1 MQNIF
6 TISFCFDK
14 IIVDKYRFK
23 IHKRQFIKNEK
34 RVNTKEKILI
44 IKFIEINIGKEKRK
58 MNKLKSKKGIT
69 LVALVVTIVVLLILA
84 GVSINL
90 VLGNNGIIAKAK
102 DAETKSAEASQN
114 DLKGMNGLVSEMEG
128 VLNGNSGKTEPETE
142 PYLPSD
148 DFHYDT
154 STSVD
159 TGLVIAD
166 SNRNEYVWVVVP
178 RTTTVYK
185 TTGLG
190 KTTFTDADYM
200 SIENDLKEYTKIY
213 RESTSFTDTWYADD
227 KNEGWLSETEYAV
240 LKNSMLKS
248 VYENGGFYVG
258 RYEAGI
264 DTKTGTNRTSNTD
277 KNSDGKYIMPSTT
290 PVSKAN
296 AYPYTYVTR
305 TQAQN
310 LASNV
315 NSGTKTSSLMF
326 GVQWD
331 LVLAFMHNK
340 GNIED
345 STLTS
350 NSTTIGNYYNSTF
363 DLNRGKYAQCGQLGN
378 TWKNFD
384 SALDSIVVSNE
395 TTGKMK
401 KTEQNSYQNGI
412 LLTTGGTEQSKV
424 MNIYD
429 IAGNVYEWTLE
440 KTPNTYEPCVTRGGL
455 FNDTGSYRPAA
466 EHGGS
471 SSGHSFYSIGFRV
484 SIF

>member
-1 MQNIF
+1 M
-6 TISFCFDK
+6 
-14 IIVDKYRFK
+14 
-23 IHKRQFIKNEK
+23 KN
-34 RVNTKEKILI
+34 N
-44 IKFIEINIGKEKRK
+44 
-58 MNKLKSKKGIT
+58 KGIT

-90 VLGNNGIIAKAK
+90 VLGNNGIIAKAQEAK
-102 DAETKSAEASQN
+102 TKQAEASQN
-114 DLKGMNGLVSEMEG
+114 DLKGMNSLIEQMEST
-128 VLNGNSGKTEPETE
+128 LNGSGNGGKTEPETV

-159 TGLVIAD
+159 TGLVIKD
-166 SNRNEYVWVVVP
+166 VNGNEYVWVVVP
-178 RTTTVYK
+178 RTTAVYK

-190 KTTFTDADYM
+190 KTTFTDADYT
-200 SIENDLKEYTKIY
+200 SIEKDLKDYTSIY
-213 RESTSFTDTWYADD
+213 VTESGYSDLYYPDD
-227 KNEGWLSETEYAV
+227 KNVGWFADETAYNN

-264 DTKTGTNRTSNTD
+264 GTNRTSIEAQVN
-277 KNSDGKYIMPSTT
+277 GKYPVPTT
-290 PVSKAN
+290 APVTKAD

-340 GNIED
+340 GNIAD

-350 NSTTIGNYYNSTF
+350 NSTTIGNYNDNLWTIKNAKAQYSEDDGDTF
-363 DLNRGKYAQCGQLGN
+363 TACPNP
-378 TWKNFD
+378 F
-384 SALDSIVVSNE
+384 
-395 TTGKMK
+395 K
-401 KTEQNSYQNGI
+401 KESESEI
-412 LLTTGGTEQSKV
+412 LLTTGADSSFSVQ
-424 MNIYD
+424 NIYD
-429 IAGNVYEWTLE
+429 IAGNVWKFTLE
-440 KTPNTYEPCVTRGGL
+440 RSPYTNVLCARRGGG
-455 FNDTGSYRPAA
+455 FNVTGSDYPAA
-466 EHGGS
+466 LRFNVS
-471 SSGHSFYSIGFRV
+471 TDFSGFNIGFRV
-484 SIF
+484 SLF

>member
-1 MQNIF
+1 M
-6 TISFCFDK
+6 
-14 IIVDKYRFK
+14 
-23 IHKRQFIKNEK
+23 KN
-34 RVNTKEKILI
+34 N
-44 IKFIEINIGKEKRK
+44 
-58 MNKLKSKKGIT
+58 KGIT

-114 DLKGMNGLVSEMEG
+114 DLKGMNSLIEQMEST
-128 VLNGNSGKTEPETE
+128 LNGSGNGGKTEPETV

-154 STSVD
+154 STSID
-159 TGLVIAD
+159 TGLVIKD
-166 SNRNEYVWVVVP
+166 GKENEYVWVVVP
-178 RTTTVYK
+178 RTTAVYA

-190 KTTFTDADYM
+190 KTTFTDADYT
-200 SIENDLKEYTKIY
+200 SIENDLKEYTKTY
-213 RESTSFTDTWYADD
+213 RGSTSYSDTWYADD
-227 KNEGWLSETEYAV
+227 KNEGWLSETEYKT

-264 DTKTGTNRTSNTD
+264 ETTGTNRTSNTD
-277 KNSDGKYIMPSTT
+277 KNSDGKYTMPSTA
-290 PVSKAN
+290 PVTKAD

-340 GNIED
+340 GNIAD

-350 NSTTIGNYYNSTF
+350 NSTTIGNYINSTF
-363 DLNRGKYAQCGQLGN
+363 DLNRGKYAQYGQLGN
-378 TWKNFD
+378 EWKNFD
-384 SALDSIVVSNE
+384 SALGSIVVSNE

-401 KTEQNSYQNGI
+401 KTEQSSDSNSI
-412 LLTTGGTEQSKV
+412 LITTGGTEQSKV

-429 IAGNVYEWTLE
+429 IAGNVWEWTLE
-440 KTPNTYEPCVTRGGL
+440 KTSITINPCAYRGGSYSYAGS
-455 FNDTGSYRPAA
+455 NGPAAYRNYTSTDGSYD
-466 EHGGS
+466 S
-471 SSGHSFYSIGFRV
+471 VGFRV
-484 SIF
+484 SLF

>member
-1 MQNIF
+1 M
-6 TISFCFDK
+6 K
-14 IIVDKYRFK
+14 
-23 IHKRQFIKNEK
+23 KN
-34 RVNTKEKILI
+34 
-44 IKFIEINIGKEKRK
+44 
-58 MNKLKSKKGIT
+58 KGIT

-90 VLGNNGIIAKAK
+90 VLGDNGIIAKAK
-102 DAETKSAEASQN
+102 EAQRKSAEASQN
-114 DLKGMNGLVSEMEG
+114 DLIGMNELAQQLGEKI
-128 VLNGNSGKTEPETE
+128 NGSTGSGSGNGGTGGKTEPETV

-159 TGLVIAD
+159 TGLIIAD
-166 SNRNEYVWVVVP
+166 SNGNEYVWVVVP
-178 RTTTVYK
+178 RTTAVYK

-190 KTTFTDADYM
+190 KTTFTDADYT
-200 SIENDLKEYTKIY
+200 SIENDLKEYTKTY
-213 RESTSFTDTWYADD
+213 RGSTSFITDTWYADD
-227 KNEGWLSETEYAV
+227 KNEGWLSETEYKT

-264 DTKTGTNRTSNTD
+264 ETTGTNRTSNTD
-277 KNSDGKYIMPSTT
+277 KNSDGKYIMPSIA
-290 PVSKAN
+290 PVTKAD

-340 GNIED
+340 GNIAD

-350 NSTTIGNYYNSTF
+350 NSTTIGNYKNNLWTIKNANAKYSTDYGRTF
-363 DLNRGKYAQCGQLGN
+363 TACPNPFKKDA
-378 TWKNFD
+378 D
-384 SALDSIVVSNE
+384 S
-395 TTGKMK
+395 K
-401 KTEQNSYQNGI
+401 I
-412 LLTTGGTEQSKV
+412 LLTTGADSSFSVQ
-424 MNIYD
+424 NIYD

-440 KTPNTYEPCVTRGGL
+440 KTDRGSLPCAQRGGD
-455 FNDTGSYRPAA
+455 FYDTGSGSPAA
-466 EHGGS
+466 KRNNFYTFS
-471 SSGHSFYSIGFRV
+471 TDYSIGFRV
-484 SIF
+484 TLW

>member
-1 MQNIF
+1 M
-6 TISFCFDK
+6 
-14 IIVDKYRFK
+14 
-23 IHKRQFIKNEK
+23 
-34 RVNTKEKILI
+34 
-44 IKFIEINIGKEKRK
+44 
-58 MNKLKSKKGIT
+58 
-69 LVALVVTIVVLLILA
+69 ALVVTIVVLLILA

-102 DAETKSAEASQN
+102 EAETKSAEASQN

-128 VLNGNSGKTEPETE
+128 ALAGNGSTGSGSGNGGAGGSGADTKVPAEATAETA
-142 PYLPSD
+142 PYFPD
-148 DFHYDT
+148 NTFT
-154 STSVD
+154 KKEGTID
-159 TGLVIAD
+159 TGLVIQDA
-166 SNRNEYVWVVVP
+166 SGNEYVWVVVP
-178 RTTTVYK
+178 RTTAVYA

-190 KTTFTDADYM
+190 KTTFTDADYT
-200 SIENDLKEYTKIY
+200 SIENDLKEYTKTY
-213 RESTSFTDTWYADD
+213 RGSTSFITDTWYADD
-227 KNEGWLSETEYAV
+227 KNEGWLSETEYKT

-264 DTKTGTNRTSNTD
+264 GTNRTSIEAQVN
-277 KNSDGKYIMPSTT
+277 GKYPVPTT
-290 PVSKAN
+290 APVTKAD

-315 NSGTKTSSLMF
+315 KSGTKTSSLMF

>member
-1 MQNIF
+1 M
-6 TISFCFDK
+6 K
-14 IIVDKYRFK
+14 
-23 IHKRQFIKNEK
+23 KN
-34 RVNTKEKILI
+34 
-44 IKFIEINIGKEKRK
+44 
-58 MNKLKSKKGIT
+58 KGIT

-90 VLGNNGIIAKAK
+90 VLGDNGIITKAK
-102 DAETKSAEASQN
+102 EAQRKSAEASQN
-114 DLKGMNGLVSEMEG
+114 DLIGMNELAQQLGEKI
-128 VLNGNSGKTEPETE
+128 NGSAGSGSGNGGTGGKTEPETV

-159 TGLVIAD
+159 TGLIIAD
-166 SNRNEYVWVVVP
+166 SNGNEYVWVVVP
-178 RTTTVYK
+178 RTTAVYK

-190 KTTFTDADYM
+190 KTTFTDADYT
-200 SIENDLKEYTKIY
+200 SIENDLKEYTKTY
-213 RESTSFTDTWYADD
+213 RGSISYSDVYYPDD
-227 KNEGWLSETEYAV
+227 KNVGWFADATAYNN

-264 DTKTGTNRTSNTD
+264 DTTAGTNRTSNTD
-277 KNSDGKYIMPSTT
+277 KNSNGKYTMPSTT
-290 PVSKAN
+290 PVSRAD
-296 AYPYTYVTR
+296 AYPYTWVTR

-340 GNIED
+340 GNIAD

-350 NSTTIGNYYNSTF
+350 NSTAIGNYRDSVFQLSQTGQYAVFSNFSLSSTWNPSTTATTNF
-363 DLNRGKYAQCGQLGN
+363 VDSSRNKIAQ
-378 TWKNFD
+378 
-384 SALDSIVVSNE
+384 SSN
-395 TTGKMK
+395 G
-401 KTEQNSYQNGI
+401 NGI
-412 LLTTGGTEQSKV
+412 LVTTGTSEKNKV

-429 IAGNVYEWTLE
+429 IAGNVWEWTLE
-440 KTPNTYEPCVTRGGL
+440 KTSNTNNPCADRGG
-455 FNDTGSYRPAA
+455 FFIGTGSDYPAA
-466 EHGGS
+466 GRYDDSADVS
-471 SSGHSFYSIGFRV
+471 SKVIGFRV
-484 SIF
+484 SLF

>member
-1 MQNIF
+1 M
-6 TISFCFDK
+6 K
-14 IIVDKYRFK
+14 
-23 IHKRQFIKNEK
+23 KN
-34 RVNTKEKILI
+34 
-44 IKFIEINIGKEKRK
+44 
-58 MNKLKSKKGIT
+58 KGIT

-90 VLGNNGIIAKAK
+90 VLGDNGIIAKAK
-102 DAETKSAEASQN
+102 EAQRKSAEASQN
-114 DLKGMNGLVSEMEG
+114 DLIGMNELAQQLEEQI
-128 VLNGNSGKTEPETE
+128 NGSTGNGGKTEPETI

-159 TGLVIAD
+159 TGLVIKD
-166 SNRNEYVWVVVP
+166 SSGNEYVWVVVP
-178 RTTTVYK
+178 RTTAVYK

-190 KTTFTDADYM
+190 KTTFTDADYT
-200 SIENDLKEYTKIY
+200 SIETDLRNYTIIPY
-213 RESTSFTDTWYADD
+213 VILSGFTDTWYADD
-227 KNEGWLSETEYAV
+227 KNEGWLSETEYKT

-264 DTKTGTNRTSNTD
+264 GTNRTSKSAT
-277 KNSDGKYIMPSTT
+277 NSDGKYTIEGMPT
-290 PVSKAN
+290 PVSKAD

-340 GNIED
+340 GNIAD

-350 NSTTIGNYYNSTF
+350 NSTTIGNYKDSTF
-363 DLNRGKYAQCGQLGN
+363 QLSQTGQYAVYSNYSLSS
-378 TWKNFD
+378 TWNPSTTSTTNFVD
-384 SALDSIVVSNE
+384 SSRNKIVQSSD
-395 TTGKMK
+395 G
-401 KTEQNSYQNGI
+401 NGI
-412 LLTTGGTEQSKV
+412 LVTTGTSEKNKV

-429 IAGNVYEWTLE
+429 VAGNVWELTLE
-440 KTPNTYEPCVTRGGL
+440 KAPSNYSPCARRGGIY
-455 FNDTGSYRPAA
+455 FNTGSSFPAA
-466 EHGGS
+466 YRS
-471 SSGHSFYSIGFRV
+471 NNSTAYSDSCIGFRV
-484 SIF
+484 SLF

>member
-1 MQNIF
+1 M
-6 TISFCFDK
+6 K
-14 IIVDKYRFK
+14 
-23 IHKRQFIKNEK
+23 KN
-34 RVNTKEKILI
+34 
-44 IKFIEINIGKEKRK
+44 
-58 MNKLKSKKGIT
+58 KGIT

-102 DAETKSAEASQN
+102 EAQRESAEASQN

-128 VLNGNSGKTEPETE
+128 ALAGNGSTGSGSGNGGAGGSGAGTKVPEAATAE
-142 PYLPSD
+142 TAPYFPD
-148 DFHYDT
+148 NTFT
-154 STSVD
+154 KKEGTID
-159 TGLVIAD
+159 TGLVIRDA
-166 SNRNEYVWVVVP
+166 SGNEYVWVVVP
-178 RTTTVYK
+178 RTTAVYA

-190 KTTFTDADYM
+190 KTTFSDADYT
-200 SIENDLKEYTKIY
+200 SIEKDLKEYTKTY
-213 RESTSFTDTWYADD
+213 RGGTSFTDTWYADD
-227 KNEGWLSETEYAV
+227 KNEGWLSETEYKT

-264 DTKTGTNRTSNTD
+264 ETTGTNRTSNTD
-277 KNSDGKYIMPSTT
+277 KNSDGKYIMPSIA
-290 PVSKAN
+290 PVTKAD

-340 GNIED
+340 GNIAD

-350 NSTTIGNYYNSTF
+350 NSTTIGNHMDSTF
-363 DLNRGKYAQCGQLGN
+363 QLSQTGKYATMSDWELSS
-378 TWKNFD
+378 TWNPSTTSTTNFVD
-384 SALDSIVVSNE
+384 SSRNKIAQSSS
-395 TTGKMK
+395 G
-401 KTEQNSYQNGI
+401 NGI
-412 LLTTGGTEQSKV
+412 LVTTGTSEKNKV

-429 IAGNVYEWTLE
+429 IAGNVWEWTLE
-440 KTPNTYEPCVTRGGL
+440 WTSDSGGPCADRGG
-455 FNDTGSYRPAA
+455 GCSSASSGYPAA
-466 EHGGS
+466 SHDVLS
-471 SSGHSFYSIGFRV
+471 TIYSYSDLGFRV
-484 SIF
+484 SLF

>member
-1 MQNIF
+1 M
-6 TISFCFDK
+6 
-14 IIVDKYRFK
+14 
-23 IHKRQFIKNEK
+23 KN
-34 RVNTKEKILI
+34 N
-44 IKFIEINIGKEKRK
+44 
-58 MNKLKSKKGIT
+58 KGIT

-114 DLKGMNGLVSEMEG
+114 DLIGMNELAQQLEEQI
-128 VLNGNSGKTEPETE
+128 NGSTGNGGKTEPETV

-159 TGLVIAD
+159 TGLVIKD
-166 SNRNEYVWVVVP
+166 GSGNEYVWVVVP
-178 RTTTVYK
+178 RTTAVYA

-190 KTTFTDADYM
+190 KITFTDADYT
-200 SIENDLKEYTKIY
+200 SIENDLKEYTKTY
-213 RESTSFTDTWYADD
+213 RGSTSYSDTWYADD
-227 KNEGWLSETEYAV
+227 KNEGWLTPGEYTE

-264 DTKTGTNRTSNTD
+264 GTNRTSNTD
-277 KNSDGKYIMPSTT
+277 KNSDGKYTMPSTV
-290 PVSKAN
+290 PVSKAD
-296 AYPYTYVTR
+296 AYPYTRVTR

-340 GNIED
+340 GNIAD

-363 DLNRGKYAQCGQLGN
+363 DLNRGKYAQYNKLGN
-378 TWKNFD
+378 PWNNFD
-384 SALDSIVVSNE
+384 SALGSIVVSNE

-401 KTEQNSYQNGI
+401 KTEQSSYSNGI
-412 LLTTGGTEQSKV
+412 LLTTGGTERSNV

-429 IAGNVYEWTLE
+429 IAGNVSEWTLE
-440 KTPNTYEPCVTRGGL
+440 KASRTSDLCDFRGGN
-455 FNDTGSYRPAA
+455 FTDAGSSYPAA
-466 EHGGS
+466 SRHRGS
-471 SSGHSFYSIGFRV
+471 ADGSDSTLGFRV
-484 SIF
+484 SLF